1 MEDKLN
7 TYIPNMQL
15 YLIAQWRYLLFLT
28 LFVFELHIV
37 TNPSAEI
44 LSTLPR
50 LQNLH
55 KVSLSLTLS
64 LEHLAP
70 LYTPQVLSSMVLAR
84 TEAAG
89 VQLLDE
95 SDRLLTGEM
104 QPVLDNGGDQVE
116 MREMI
121 GKLKSDIVDYMVS
134 ERIRK
139 AKAE

>member
-1 MEDKLN
+1 MR
-7 TYIPNMQL
+7 L

-28 LFVFELHIV
+28 LFVFELHII
-37 TNPSAEI
+37 TNSSAEI

-50 LQNLH
+50 LQNLPRFQLLAILH

-84 TEAAG
+84 TEAAA

-95 SDRLLTGEM
+95 SNRLLTGEM

-116 MREMI
+116 TREMI